1 MNSIQLGL
9 CCINNC
15 LRCSK
20 PPVFCS
26 RTMILK
32 TIAIKGVEE
41 IRVRAMKN
49 LQDLKVLLE
58 WNYNHGIFVYRM
70 SSEMF
75 PHLSNDK
82 IIKYSLDFAKEILAE
97 IGLLS
102 RKLNQRLTFH
112 PGQFNN
118 LGSPREEVI
127 TKTITELEDHCHIMD
142 LMNLDKHSVIVIH
155 GGGTYG
161 NKINSINRFKTNFY
175 KLNES
180 TRNRLV
186 LENCEKSYST
196 EDCIEMCNELNIP
209 MVHDTHHYT
218 CYSLYHPE
226 IPQRPA
232 EELIPEI
239 LETWNR
245 RGIKPKFHIS
255 EQGPG
260 RIGHHSDYIES
271 IPKYLLDIPEKYNI
285 SIDLMVEAK
294 MKEQAI
300 IRLKEKYSPE
310 YSI

>member
-1 MNSIQLGL
+1 MYSIQLGL

-20 PPVFCS
+20 PAVFCS
-26 RTMILK
+26 RTIILK
-32 TIAIKGVEE
+32 TIAIKGIDE
-41 IRVRAMKN
+41 IKLRAIRN
-49 LQDLKVLLE
+49 LEDLKTLLQ
-58 WNYNHGIFVYRM
+58 WNYSHGIFVYRM

-75 PHLSNDK
+75 PHLSNPL
-82 IIKYSLDFAKEILAE
+82 IEKYSLDFASELLSE

-102 RKLNQRLTFH
+102 RQLNQRLTYH

-118 LGSPREEVI
+118 LGSPREDVV
-127 TKTITELEDHCHIMD
+127 TKTIIELEDHCHIMD
-142 LMNLDKHSVIVIH
+142 LMDLNKNSVIVIH
-155 GGGTYG
+155 GGGVYG
-161 NKINSINRFKTNFY
+161 NKTKAINRFKQNFY

-196 EDCIEMCNELNIP
+196 EDCLEICDSLNIP

-218 CYSLYHPE
+218 CYSIYHPE

-239 LETWNR
+239 LHTWIR
-245 RGIKPKFHIS
+245 REIKPKFHIS
-255 EQGPG
+255 EQGSG
-260 RIGHHSDYIES
+260 RVGHHSDYIES
-271 IPKYLLDIPEKYNI
+271 IPEYLLSIPEKYSI
-285 SIDLMVEAK
+285 SIDIMVEAK

-300 IRLKEKYSPE
+300 MRLKEKYS
-310 YSI
+310 I

>member
-1 MNSIQLGL
+1 MTHSIQLGL
-9 CCINNC
+9 CCINTC

-32 TIAIKGVEE
+32 TIAIKGLNE
-41 IRVRAMKN
+41 IKVRAIKN
-49 LQDLKVLLE
+49 LEDMKVLLE
-58 WNYNHGIFVYRM
+58 WNYSNDIFVYRM

-75 PHLSNDK
+75 PHLSNPL
-82 IIKYSLDFAKEILAE
+82 IEKYSLDFASELLSE
-97 IGLLS
+97 IGLLAK
-102 RKLNQRLTFH
+102 KLGQRLTFH

-118 LGSPREEVI
+118 LGSPREEI
-127 TKTITELEDHCHIMD
+127 ISKTITELEDHSLIMD
-142 LMNLDKHSVIVIH
+142 LMGLDKDSVIVIH

-161 NKINSINRFKTNFY
+161 NKKNTINKFKQNFY
-175 KLNES
+175 RLNES

-196 EDCIEMCNELNIP
+196 EDCLEICNELNIP
-209 MVHDTHHYT
+209 MVHDTHHYK
-218 CYSLYHPE
+218 CYSIYHPE
-226 IPQRPA
+226 IIQRPA

-239 LETWNR
+239 LQTWIR

-260 RIGHHSDYIES
+260 RVGHHSDYIET
-271 IPKYLLDIPEKYNI
+271 IPEYLLNIPRDYSI
-285 SIDLMVEAK
+285 SIDIMVEAK

-300 IRLKEKYSPE
+300 LRLKIKYPFL
-310 YSI
+310 